1 MVTGPVGHISLPAA
15 LPNFKRQS
23 EVRPAWLE
31 HKEPAA
37 RSITAMIEQ
46 DSVDIGRISPALWFK
61 IAMKIQANLMVL

>member
-1 MVTGPVGHISLPAA
+1 MLLPAA

-31 HKEPAA
+31 YKEPAA
-37 RSITAMIEQ
+37 RSTTAMILQER
-46 DSVDIGRISPALWFK
+46 DSAGIGRISPALWFK